1 VAGKWRARRINKSIR
16 HAYLLRGVTSTTVVV
31 VVVVVVVVTVVTSA
45 RGGSVK

>member
-31 VVVVVVVVTVVTSA
+31 VVVVVVTVVTSA

>member
-16 HAYLLRGVTSTTVVV
+16 HAYLLRVVTSTTV

>member
-31 VVVVVVVVTVVTSA
+31 VVVVVVVTVVTSA